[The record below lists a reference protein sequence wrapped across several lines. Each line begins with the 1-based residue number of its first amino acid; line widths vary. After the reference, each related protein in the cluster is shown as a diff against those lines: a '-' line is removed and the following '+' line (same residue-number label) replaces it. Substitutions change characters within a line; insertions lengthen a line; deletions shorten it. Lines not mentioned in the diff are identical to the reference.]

1 MILSV
6 VQEFISVMYGTLLRF
21 YVPEVLFDDLDDLTE
36 DLIEL
41 VTSLTIDETL
51 SPWLIK
57 LCRLSSREDEA
68 LLEEKIQTFGE
79 LLPEQVG
86 IGQFFTCN
94 HSSKLVSILREV

>member
-21 YVPEVLFDDLDDLTE
+21 YVPAVLFDDLDDLTE

-68 LLEEKIQTFGE
+68 LLEDKI
-79 LLPEQVG
+79 
-86 IGQFFTCN
+86 
-94 HSSKLVSILREV
+94 